1 MADKGRTMK
10 LNSPVFDRYA
20 QPLQE
25 FWSGRNARE
34 RNMLSV
40 AAAAILLALI
50 YLLLIDPAL
59 EGREQLRKT
68 LPNLR
73 QQVAQMQALS
83 KEAGELAD
91 ADAPVVEP
99 VSRTSVEAA
108 LSRNGLK
115 SQNLSVNNGVIVA
128 QFSGVSFAQLIRW
141 LQDMQKT
148 AMTTVVESNIVAQD
162 QPDTV
167 NATLT
172 LRQQRNE

>member
-1 MADKGRTMK
+1 MK
-10 LNSPVFDRYA
+10 ANSSALNRYA
-20 QPLQE
+20 QPLQD
-25 FWSGRNARE
+25 FWTARDARE
-34 RNMLSV
+34 RSMLSI
-40 AAAAILLALI
+40 AAAVVGLAVI

-59 EGREQLRKT
+59 EGREQLNKT

-91 ADAPVVEP
+91 RDTPVVEP

-115 SQNLSVNNGVIVA
+115 PQNLTVNNEIIVA
-128 QFSGVSFAQLIRW
+128 QFSGASFAQLIRW

-148 AMTTVVESNIVAQD
+148 AMVTVVESNIVAQD

>member
-1 MADKGRTMK
+1 
-10 LNSPVFDRYA
+10 
-20 QPLQE
+20 
-25 FWSGRNARE
+25 
-34 RNMLSV
+34 
-40 AAAAILLALI
+40 
-50 YLLLIDPAL
+50 
-59 EGREQLRKT
+59 LRKT

-73 QQVAQMQALS
+73 QNVAQMLALS

-91 ADAPVVEP
+91 ADAPIVEP

>member
-1 MADKGRTMK
+1 MK
-10 LNSPVFDRYA
+10 LNNPAFHRYA

-25 FWSGRNARE
+25 FWSARDARE
-34 RNMLSV
+34 RNMLSI
-40 AAAAILLALI
+40 AALVVGLALV

-59 EGREQLRKT
+59 EGRQQLSKT

-91 ADAPVVEP
+91 RDTPVVEP
-99 VSRTSVEAA
+99 VSRASVEAA
-108 LSRNGLK
+108 LARNGLK
-115 SQNLSVNNGVIVA
+115 AQNLTVNNEILVA
-128 QFSGVSFAQLIRW
+128 QFSGASFSQLVRW

-148 AMTTVVESNIVAQD
+148 AMVTVVESNVVAQD

>member
-1 MADKGRTMK
+1 MK
-10 LNSPVFDRYA
+10 LNSPALNRYS
-20 QPLQE
+20 QPLQD
-25 FWSGRNARE
+25 FWSVRNPRE
-34 RNMLSV
+34 RNMLSI
-40 AAAAILLALI
+40 AATAIALALV

-59 EGREQLRKT
+59 EGRDQLRKT

-91 ADAPVVEP
+91 RDAPVVEP
-99 VSRTSVEAA
+99 ISRTSVEAS

-115 SQNLSVNNGVIVA
+115 PQNLTVNNEVVIA
-128 QFSGVSFAQLIRW
+128 QFSGASFAQLVRW

-148 AMTTVVESNIVAQD
+148 AMVTVVESNIVAQD

>member
-1 MADKGRTMK
+1 MK
-10 LNSPVFDRYA
+10 LSSPAMNRYS

-25 FWSGRNARE
+25 FWSARNTRE
-34 RNMLSV
+34 RNMLSI
-40 AAAAILLALI
+40 AAAAIALALI
-50 YLLLIDPAL
+50 YLLFIDPAL
-59 EGREQLRKT
+59 EGREQMSKT

-83 KEAGELAD
+83 KEAGDLAD
-91 ADAPVVEP
+91 PDVPVVEA
-99 VSRTSVEAA
+99 VSRASVEAS

-115 SQNLSVNNGVIVA
+115 PQNLTVNNEMVVI
-128 QFSGVSFAQLIRW
+128 QFSGASFSQLIRW

-162 QPDTV
+162 QPDSV